1 MGRHIGIIGA
11 GVAGLHLGLHL
22 RQNGIDATIIT
33 DRNPD
38 EIAGMR
44 LMNTV
49 AHHSI
54 TLEREKR
61 LGINHWSDPDLH
73 YSCHHHSFE
82 TPQPIRFRGDFSKPS
97 RAIDYRIYLPTLMKD
112 FEAQGGKIEY
122 RQIGAED
129 VPGLAR
135 RYDMVAVSTGKGAL
149 GQMFAPDAA
158 KSPFDHPLRL
168 LCVGLYTGVRKSEPN
183 GVTLSVSPGH
193 GELIE
198 IPTLTFGGHGT
209 ALLLENVPGGELEEL
224 VRFPYDMKNPKPFID
239 LLLAK
244 LEKHHPTVYDR
255 IDQARFGL
263 CQPQDL
269 LQGSIV
275 PTVRTTSADLGDG
288 KLAVALGDV
297 HCVVDPAMGQGAN
310 ISSYAAVT
318 LGEEI
323 VKDTALDDLFVEH
336 VDRRREDRVLG
347 ASRWTNF
354 MLLPPT
360 PELFGLIVGM
370 AGNQKLCD
378 EFTTNFNTPEKQWSH
393 LASPARIK
401 AWLSEYGVAAAA

>member
-1 MGRHIGIIGA
+1 MNRHIGIVGA
-11 GVAGLHLGLHL
+11 GVAGLHLGLYL
-22 RQNGIDATIIT
+22 RQHGIDATIIT
-33 DRNPD
+33 DRNPA
-38 EIAGMR
+38 EIAKMR

-49 AHHSI
+49 AHHSV
-54 TLEREKR
+54 TVERER
-61 LGINHWSDPDLH
+61 TLGVSRWTETDL
-73 YSCHHHSFE
+73 YYNCHHHSFE
-82 TPQPIRFRGDFSKPS
+82 LPEPIRFRGDFAKPG
-97 RAIDYRIYLPTLMKD
+97 RAVDYRLYLPALMED
-112 FEAQGGKIEY
+112 FEAQGGRIEY

-129 VPGLAR
+129 IPALAR
-135 RYDMVAVSTGKGAL
+135 RFDMVAVSTGKGAL
-149 GQMFAPDAA
+149 GQMFAHDAA
-158 KSPFDHPLRL
+158 RSPFDHPLRL
-168 LCVGLYTGVRKSEPN
+168 LCVGLYSGVRKTEPN

-209 ALLLENVPGGELEEL
+209 ALLLENVPGGDLEEL

-239 LLLAK
+239 LLLMK
-244 LEKHHPTVYDR
+244 LEKHHPTVYAR
-255 IDQARFGL
+255 IDHARFGL

-275 PTVRTTSADLGDG
+275 PTVRATRVDLGDG

-310 ISSYAAVT
+310 IASYSALT

-323 VKDTALDDLFVEH
+323 VKDTALDDLFVER
-336 VDRRREDRVLG
+336 VDRRREERILG

-360 PELFGLIVGM
+360 PELFGLVGAM
-370 AGNQKLCD
+370 AGNKALCD
-378 EFTTNFNTPEKQWSH
+378 DFTMNFNFPERQWAR
-393 LASPARIK
+393 LASPARIN
-401 AWLSEYGVAAAA
+401 AWIDEYAGRA